1 MTIQLRP
8 EEEPSKTLL
17 GVLKDHHYKAPAD
30 WQGYRALT
38 DK

>member
-1 MTIQLRP
+1 MRP

-17 GVLKDHHYKAPAD
+17 AVLKNHLYKAPAD
-30 WQGYRALT
+30 WAGFRALT